1 MHYHPDS
8 HQIQFFCSPLLH
20 LHAVYDLAI
29 EMDIVTDNL
38 SRSLNCKDLK
48 FKAVD
53 NRNIRYTNEDREAI
67 LKVLSEKKD
76 KCGYDYGIE
85 LMFCL
90 CVRIGEL
97 KALRWSDI
105 DFRNKT
111 ISVSREVV
119 LRKDENGIN
128 HHVEL
133 AHTKGGE
140 KGSRI
145 LPLSDRAINV
155 FKSLGMPDDLSD
167 HIVVTSHGNPLNTGH
182 FNDHLKAIT
191 TEAGV
196 PYLSSHKIR
205 FWSVTELARA
215 TGGDLQTVM
224 YAAGHVDKNTT
235 LHYIR
240 AVQSDAQLDAIR
252 SCFA

>member
-1 MHYHPDS
+1 MQERYGSNVHILDWA
-8 HQIQFFCSPLLH
+8 LH
-20 LHAVYDLAI
+20 IDESTPYIH
-29 EMDIVTDNL
+29 
-38 SRSLNCKDLK
+38 
-48 FKAVD
+48 
-53 NRNIRYTNEDREAI
+53 EDREAI

-76 KCGYDYGIE
+76 KSGYDYGIE

-90 CVRIGEL
+90 CVRIDEL

-119 LRKDENGIN
+119 LRKDENGIY

-145 LPLSDRAINV
+145 LPLSDRAIQ
-155 FKSLGMPDDLSD
+155 
-167 HIVVTSHGNPLNTGH
+167 
-182 FNDHLKAIT
+182 A
-191 TEAGV
+191 
-196 PYLSSHKIR
+196 
-205 FWSVTELARA
+205 
-215 TGGDLQTVM
+215 
-224 YAAGHVDKNTT
+224 
-235 LHYIR
+235 
-240 AVQSDAQLDAIR
+240 DAQLDAIR